1 MNKRLIAT
9 TTEEWL
15 KLNRSERAPRKW
27 YWPTGW
33 YEAPFALMIN
43 DWDNWE
49 KHIKKEY
56 PIQYWLRENF
66 QYTFRR
72 FYNSVKDL
80 KNKIINPRQK
90 MRNALFTSKWVDL
103 VELVPQFHFQAIIEF
118 VENEKAFEKIVW
130 DDSLNPKTTEAGI
143 KLKEYYNYVK
153 IVRPFLLEKLS
164 QAYEKAY
171 ENVEITAEL
180 NDSRYKEVDEIEKQ
194 IKAKD
199 TELCIWVIQNRDFLW
214 C

>member
-1 MNKRLIAT
+1 MNKRKIAT

-15 KLNRSERAPRKW
+15 KLPHKEIVPCKW

-66 QYTFRR
+66 QYSLRR

-118 VENEKAFEKIVW
+118 VETEKAFEKIVW
-130 DDSLNPKTTEAGI
+130 DNSLNPKTTEAGI

-153 IVRPFLLEKLS
+153 VERPLLLEKLS
-164 QAYEKAY
+164 QAY

-180 NDSRYKEVDEIEKQ
+180 NDSRYKEVDEIDKQ
-194 IKAKD
+194 IKTKD
-199 TELCIWVIQNRDFLW
+199 TELCIWVIQNRELLW
-214 C
+214 T